1 MFQPGKNILVVADH
15 PRLRATIRKLLQRL
29 GLSAVECSD
38 GAAAREQLATLVPEL
53 VILDLVLPA
62 SSGFE
67 LCEFIRQSP
76 VHARVPLLAMSNR
89 SSPESRANA
98 FEAGADAFLGKP
110 FTEDEL
116 RCAIED
122 LLEERAPRLSAS
134 GQ

>member
-1 MFQPGKNILVVADH
+1 
-15 PRLRATIRKLLQRL
+15 
-29 GLSAVECSD
+29 
-38 GAAAREQLATLVPEL
+38 
-53 VILDLVLPA
+53 
-62 SSGFE
+62 
-67 LCEFIRQSP
+67 
-76 VHARVPLLAMSNR
+76 VPLLAMSNR